1 MRAARDIARWPDPA
15 GARDLL
21 RRHGLLRTAALAA
34 MGVTG
39 APEPVAA
46 GWLADEAFWAEA
58 RDRLAALVAEHAA
71 RDPLSLGV
79 PVEAARAAL
88 GLPDRRLA
96 EALAA
101 GAPGVTMTEGY
112 LRRPGSPSACP
123 TTAAVCAPG
132 ERHPLGTRPAA
143 GSPAHSRSAG

>member
-1 MRAARDIARWPDPA
+1 MRPLILGATVLDVAPPPLRRRGAARAAAQDIARWPDPP

-46 GWLADEAFWAEA
+46 DWLADEAFWAEA

-79 PVEAARAAL
+79 PIEAARAAL

-112 LRRPGSPSACP
+112 LRPG
-123 TTAAVCAPG
+123 
-132 ERHPLGTRPAA
+132 RR
-143 GSPAHSRSAG
+143 